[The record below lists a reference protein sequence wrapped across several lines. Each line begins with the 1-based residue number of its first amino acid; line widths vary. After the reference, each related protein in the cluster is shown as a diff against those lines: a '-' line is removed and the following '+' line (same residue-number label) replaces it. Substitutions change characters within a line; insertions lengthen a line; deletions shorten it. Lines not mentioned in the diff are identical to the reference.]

1 MIAPSYKDA
10 PQLDSWEIVLLRAAH
25 DISLSESQ
33 YQLISDRYE
42 VLQEIIE
49 DTTEPALKDAHI
61 FVQGSIRLK
70 TTLKPSPSATDD
82 LATVDA
88 DAVVWLPNAVGADPD
103 EILKVIEERF
113 SEGAK
118 VKMPIKRLRRGIRVV
133 YADEN
138 PGFHIDVT
146 PARCAPGNGS
156 EKGEGKL
163 QVPDR
168 QTGWKA
174 SSPIPYAQWLEA
186 TAAQEVQLT
195 GTEKLRKQHVFLAE
209 ASQDP
214 LPDYEE
220 YIDGNPLRAAVKLL
234 KRHRDEWAIRNGT
247 EDVRPISAVITTLA
261 GKAYAEVALDS
272 QQRSVRPV
280 EAIMEIVARMP
291 KHIVRNGEEC
301 LVVNPQDPGEN
312 FAEKWNRPGDEGQS
326 YRKAFQEW
334 HSAALRDIRI
344 GLEDFG
350 STVAFSEAMSARFGV
365 KKLVVEETIGGLPG
379 NWNLPGLATGM
390 TANKARLSA
399 LVGGSAASDD
409 SQADIKPV
417 DRLG

>member
-1 MIAPSYKDA
+1 MTEPSNYDA

-49 DTTEPALKDAHI
+49 DATEPTLKDAHI

-70 TTLKPSPSATDD
+70 TTLKPSPSATND

-88 DAVVWLPNAVGADPD
+88 DAVVWLPNAVGADPN
-103 EILKVIEERF
+103 EILKAIEDRF

-118 VKMPIKRLRRGIRVV
+118 VKAPIKRLRRGIRVI

-156 EKGEGKL
+156 DKGEGNL

-174 SSPIPYAQWLEA
+174 SSPIPYARWLEE
-186 TAAQEVQLT
+186 TASQEVQISV
-195 GTEKLRKQHVFLAE
+195 TEELRKRHVFLAE

-234 KRHRDEWAIRNGT
+234 KRHRDEWAIRHGT

-261 GKAYAEVALDS
+261 GKAYEEVAMES
-272 QQRSVRPV
+272 QHRDFRPV

-291 KHIVRNGEEC
+291 SHIVRNGEKC
-301 LVVNPQDPGEN
+301 FVLNPQDPGEN
-312 FAEKWNRPGDEGQS
+312 FAEKWNRPGDEGLS
-326 YRKAFQEW
+326 YRRAFQEW
-334 HSAALRDIRI
+334 HSAALRDIRM

-379 NWNLPGLATGM
+379 NWDLPGRATGM

-399 LVGGSAASDD
+399 LVGGGASTDD
-409 SQADIKPV
+409 CQADIKPV